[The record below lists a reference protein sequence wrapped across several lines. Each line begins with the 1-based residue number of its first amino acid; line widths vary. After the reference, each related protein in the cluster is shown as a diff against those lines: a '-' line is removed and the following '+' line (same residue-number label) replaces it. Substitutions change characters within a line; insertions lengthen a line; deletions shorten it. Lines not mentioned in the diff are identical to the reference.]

1 LHESVAELSV
11 MGSGEMVARIVK
23 QVGNRTVDGNKTLT
37 LSARL
42 EALHGPLAT
51 SNGKVGIRLC
61 RKLGGTVAS
70 RHFGLCVM

>member
-1 LHESVAELSV
+1 

-42 EALHGPLAT
+42 EPLHGPLAT
-51 SNGKVGIRLC
+51 SNGKVGILGAVVQALVRPMLDARHDFFLC
-61 RKLGGTVAS
+61 RGI
-70 RHFGLCVM
+70 